1 MPIIPD
7 LNVIVC
13 LLPRYFRR
21 PLNVFCE
28 FIPQLVFLMCLFGY
42 LVALVFYKW
51 LFFTA
56 ECPQY
61 APQLLIR
68 KSVFSQNAP
77 LVINNLLCS

>member
-1 MPIIPD
+1 MPILPD

-21 PLNVFCE
+21 PINIFCE

-51 LFFTA
+51 LFFNA

-68 KSVFSQNAP
+68 KSLISQNAF
-77 LVINNLLCS
+77 LFINHSLWS